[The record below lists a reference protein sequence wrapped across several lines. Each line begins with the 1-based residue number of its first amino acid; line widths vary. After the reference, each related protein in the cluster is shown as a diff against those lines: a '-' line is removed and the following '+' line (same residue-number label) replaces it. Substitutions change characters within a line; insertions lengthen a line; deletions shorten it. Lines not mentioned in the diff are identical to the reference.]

1 MNKKVLLAVL
11 AVLALLIVPMSPAMA
26 VTKAPCTFTITG
38 ITPVPG
44 SAKIWTEGNVQH
56 VMGQQVRGTFTS
68 DALGIGT
75 FEATFDRRVNLLT
88 GEGTYTA
95 WPTITITAGGEL
107 GLGTGSISGIGEAK
121 VTYIPPAPP
130 VPALYPLQGSA
141 VYTRGTDG
149 FAGAMIRV
157 DFWTIATGTAGAGTI
172 AY

>member
-26 VTKAPCTFTITG
+26 VTKAPCAFTITG
-38 ITPVPG
+38 IQVLDLGKT
-44 SAKIWTEGNVQH
+44 WTEGNVAH
-56 VMGQQVRGTFTS
+56 IMGRQVRGTFTS
-68 DALGIGT
+68 FELGTGT